1 MYLIH
6 DMEEILTVET
16 FLREHQEKIPFSVTT
31 IEFTVAFL
39 VLYII
44 SVFGCYR
51 VLRNKSFLGMS
62 PAQYFIVLVPGFL
75 FANGVGHV
83 LQFIYF
89 RSYVPGIY
97 TTLVVIFPYCFFSLR
112 FLFKHKILSKTKFLF
127 IFLSAFILQAPLAF
141 IALLLGEILV

>member
-1 MYLIH
+1 VYLIH
-6 DMEEILTVET
+6 DIEEILTVEA
-16 FLREHQEKIPFSVTT
+16 FLEEHHQKIPFSITT
-31 IEFTVAFL
+31 LEFTVAFVFL
-39 VLYII
+39 FII
-44 SVFGCYR
+44 STVGCYR
-51 VLRNKSFLGMS
+51 GLKNKKFIGML
-62 PAQYFIVLVPGFL
+62 PTQFFIVLVPGFL
-75 FANGVGHV
+75 LANGVGHV

-97 TTLVVIFPYCFFSLR
+97 TTLVIIFPYCFFSLR